1 MLKMNV
7 QFNNQ
12 ITPLLKK
19 QQKAINKIPDE
30 AYKVFVSE
38 TPVRSGNAR
47 RNTKLKNKK
56 QIVANYAYAERLDT
70 GWSKQSPE
78 GMVKPTEEY
87 IIERFYQIMSGKI
100 P

>member
-1 MLKMNV
+1 MNL
-7 QFNNQ
+7 QFTNNL
-12 ITPLLKK
+12 TPLLKK
-19 QQKAINKIPDE
+19 QQKAIGKIPDE
-30 AYKVFVSE
+30 AYKVFVKE

-56 QIVANYAYAERLDT
+56 DIVAGYAYAERLDQ

-87 IIERFYQIMSGKI
+87 IIDRFNKIMSGK
-100 P
+100 